1 VEPSLAIAV
10 LTLLA
15 VLLIMGGEAALSAFN
30 ERVLRARGAVGGA
43 YGDDDER
50 LHRTMAWA
58 YPACFIAM
66 ASEGALLGP
75 APPRVLAAGLALFG
89 LSKALKMWVIS
100 TLGVRWTFRILT
112 LPDVPLIRR
121 GPYALMRHPNYAAV
135 LGELLAVAMI
145 VGAPVSGALALI
157 GYGALLRRKMAIE
170 DRVLGRQ

>member
-1 VEPSLAIAV
+1 
-10 LTLLA
+10 
-15 VLLIMGGEAALSAFN
+15 
-30 ERVLRARGAVGGA
+30 
-43 YGDDDER
+43 
-50 LHRTMAWA
+50 
-58 YPACFIAM
+58 
-66 ASEGALLGP
+66 
-75 APPRVLAAGLALFG
+75 
-89 LSKALKMWVIS
+89 MWVIS